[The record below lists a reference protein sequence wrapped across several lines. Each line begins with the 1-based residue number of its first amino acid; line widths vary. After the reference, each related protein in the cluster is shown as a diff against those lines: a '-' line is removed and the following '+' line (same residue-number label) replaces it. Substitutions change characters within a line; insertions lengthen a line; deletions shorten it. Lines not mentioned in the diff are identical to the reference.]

1 MSRKSSRSCA
11 HSSLIFSPSSNAKAV
26 GYKTLTRQQRIAA
39 TTPSGTINQ
48 KENAKSS
55 SFEDATFPAPLVLP
69 EDELSS
75 DPKYPPQSFRSW
87 FHGKW
92 RNPVPPERPAG
103 KRRLERRT
111 IYLAAPPEFSSEV
124 AYARKWAQPIAKKSK
139 GSEKVKVEI
148 QDVLDYLK
156 AFYHGLPVKLLPFT
170 PIFTNDVD
178 CMMIDSPEKENSE
191 SETLWLNTHT
201 KSGCIG
207 IRSRTRPKGE
217 YSHQLNLTDL
227 LDAAIEILPEDAYA
241 IVMLV
246 DHDIYEDEEDD
257 FACGRAYGGSRVSVI
272 SSARYNPVLDQKQE
286 IEREH
291 GWPASH
297 CERYMVWCVDE
308 VDIEET
314 GAERKGEKPQEG
326 RSSGKR
332 ISPMHAALA
341 AHNSLPSLARSNP
354 SAASLSALW
363 LARVCRTTA
372 HELGHC
378 FGMDHCVYYACS
390 MQGTASIIEDA
401 RQPPYLCLVDLAKV
415 LSATGADVKERY
427 RALLE
432 FCERKSEGQ
441 VFKAYGAW
449 IEARLTEIEETE
461 TSNGITTV

>member
-1 MSRKSSRSCA
+1 M
-11 HSSLIFSPSSNAKAV
+11 
-26 GYKTLTRQQRIAA
+26 TLTRQQRIAA
-39 TTPSGTINQ
+39 TTSSGTINA
-48 KENAKSS
+48 KENADSS
-55 SFEDATFPAPLVLP
+55 SADDATFPPPLVLP
-69 EDELSS
+69 EDELSL
-75 DPKYPPQSFRSW
+75 DPKYPPQNFRSW

-92 RNPVPPERPAG
+92 RNTLPPERPVG

-111 IYLAAPPEFSSEV
+111 IYLAAPPDFSPEV
-124 AYARKWAQPIAKKSK
+124 AYARKWAQPIAKKTK
-139 GSEKVKVEI
+139 GTEKVKVEV

-156 AFYHGLPVKLLPFT
+156 AFYHGLPVKLLPST

-314 GAERKGEKPQEG
+314 GAERKGEESK
-326 RSSGKR
+326 SDGKR
-332 ISPMHAALA
+332 MTPMQAALT

-378 FGMDHCVYYACS
+378 FGLDHCVYYACS

-401 RQPPYLCLVDLAKV
+401 RQPPYLCPVDLAKV

-427 RALLE
+427 RALLK

-449 IEARLTEIEETE
+449 IEARLIEMEE
-461 TSNGITTV
+461 SERGS

>member
-1 MSRKSSRSCA
+1 MSHRSSSRCA
-11 HSSLIFSPSSNAKAV
+11 HSSLSFSPSSNAKRV
-26 GYKTLTRQQRIAA
+26 GYKPLTLQQRVTA
-39 TTPSGTINQ
+39 TTSSGFINPKA
-48 KENAKSS
+48 KEKLSTVD
-55 SFEDATFPAPLVLP
+55 DATFPAPLVLP
-69 EDELSS
+69 DDELSL

-87 FHGKW
+87 FHGNY
-92 RNPVPPERPAG
+92 RNKIPPERAG
-103 KRRLERRT
+103 DKGRLERRT
-111 IYLAAPPEFSSEV
+111 IYLAAPPEFSPDV
-124 AYARKWAQPIAKKSK
+124 AFARTWAQPIAKKTK
-139 GSEKVKVEI
+139 GSEKVKVDI

-156 AFYHGLPVKLLPFT
+156 AFYHGLTVKLLPSI
-170 PIFTNDVD
+170 PIFTKDVD
-178 CMMIDSPEKENSE
+178 CMMIDSPEKEQSE
-191 SETLWLNTHT
+191 SEVLWLDTKT

-207 IRSRTRPKGE
+207 IRSRARPKGE
-217 YSHQLNLTDL
+217 YSHQLNLNDL
-227 LDAAIEILPEDAYA
+227 LDAAIQILPEDAYA
-241 IVMLV
+241 IVMLL

-297 CERYMVWCVDE
+297 CERYMIWWVDE

-314 GAERKGEKPQEG
+314 GAIKKGENAQESG
-326 RSSGKR
+326 LAGKR
-332 ISPMHAALA
+332 MTPMQAALA

-401 RQPPYLCLVDLAKV
+401 RQPPYLCPIDLAKV
-415 LSATGADVKERY
+415 LCATGADVKERY
-427 RALLE
+427 RALLQ

-449 IEARLTEIEETE
+449 IKARLAEIEGAETV
-461 TSNGITTV
+461 S